1 VVPGDDDDTDGD
13 DVKLASV
20 DFNPFVLT
28 PMNESMA
35 SMLSL
40 RVATDDA
47 SIRFTERAS
56 LFASFNLVTSCG

>member
-1 VVPGDDDDTDGD
+1 MVPGDDDDTDGD

-47 SIRFTERAS
+47 FTERAS